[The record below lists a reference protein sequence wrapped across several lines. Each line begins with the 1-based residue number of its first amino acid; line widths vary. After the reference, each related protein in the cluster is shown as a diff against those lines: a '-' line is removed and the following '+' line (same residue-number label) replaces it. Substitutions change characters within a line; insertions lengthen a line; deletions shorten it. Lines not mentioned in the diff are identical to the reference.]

1 MDMIFKYLSMKE
13 DDLLNE
19 IESLNKRMFKMRSG
33 PMRDQMMLVINQAQ
47 QAYQEMQIKKRVKL
61 EDTVMD
67 IGTIESEVLE
77 TNYDDGELLNI
88 LVQSYISEK

>member
-1 MDMIFKYLSMKE
+1 
-13 DDLLNE
+13 
-19 IESLNKRMFKMRSG
+19 MRSG